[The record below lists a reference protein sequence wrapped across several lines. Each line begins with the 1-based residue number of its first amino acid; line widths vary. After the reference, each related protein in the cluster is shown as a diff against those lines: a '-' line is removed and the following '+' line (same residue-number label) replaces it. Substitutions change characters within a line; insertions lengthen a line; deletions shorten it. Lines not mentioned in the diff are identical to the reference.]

1 MTQLRFLVVPIAIIA
16 FNAAFMLIMR
26 TILLSASKSVAPFI
40 ALLIASCILGGAT
53 YLSRTSPNP
62 PSTSPGGDAT
72 HH

>member
-1 MTQLRFLVVPIAIIA
+1 MAQLRFLVVPIAIIA

-26 TILLSASKSVAPFI
+26 TILLSASKTVAPFI
-40 ALLIASCILGGAT
+40 ALLIAMAILGGAT

-62 PSTSPGGDAT
+62 PAAPPPGDAP